1 VYEVELLPPAV
12 EFLNGLETKLRAKAV
27 RSIELLRQFGPRLP
41 MPHAKRLTGYS
52 VWELRTKQGSNIV
65 RMFYFV
71 KDRTAYVITSG
82 YVKKTDKTSRVEI
95 ERAIRLMAD
104 FMEDEK

>member
-1 VYEVELLPPAV
+1 
-12 EFLNGLETKLRAKAV
+12 
-27 RSIELLRQFGPRLP
+27 
-41 MPHAKRLTGYS
+41 MKRLTGYP
-52 VWELRTKQGSNIV
+52 VWELRTKQRSNIV

-71 KDRTAYVITSG
+71 KERTAYVITSG